1 VLIDLR
7 LAAIRVPDEKSFI
20 MKYLTPEFSI
30 HHTTAT
36 GLRCWKWLLAFL
48 ALATLAAA
56 QDGPRREE
64 VLQALRK
71 ATGFFRDKVSTHGGY
86 HFAYAEDVS
95 YGRSEHKEGPNV
107 FEVQREGTP
116 IVGLAYLEAY
126 AATGDRYYL
135 EAARATALALV
146 AGQHCSGGWDY
157 FIEFDPAERKKYP
170 YRADGPCRD
179 LSEYPGNPVT
189 SLDDNETQ
197 AVMRFMARVDKA
209 LDFKDAKIHEATLY
223 AFDSLIKAQYPN
235 GAWPQRFGR
244 YPDAAKFPVKKAS
257 YPESWAWKWPG
268 SNYQSHYT
276 FNDNS
281 ISDMIDAFLEAA
293 RIYHEPRYVA
303 AAEKGGAF
311 ILLAQMPDPQ
321 PAWAQQYD
329 ADMHP
334 AWARRFEPPAVTGGE
349 SQGVMRTLL
358 VLYRE
363 TGNRKYLEPLPRALA
378 YLKKSALP
386 PVANPSEIRR
396 RAQQGARNGI
406 VLARFYELQSN
417 KPLYVTKGTR
427 VTVKNGSSTLLDGYE
442 LTYDDSSVI
451 THYGV
456 LTSGNDLPAIEAEY
470 ELLAKSPP
478 ASVRR
483 PDDLHGLSPWSE
495 RPRAAP
501 AAKTLAPRV
510 AEAIASLDARGAWTE
525 EGNIGKS
532 DKIIQV
538 FAAREMVLQVG
549 KQTIPVKENDMIELF
564 QGKEPPRERVIRSQ
578 TFAHNVGL
586 LCDYLRALK

>member
-1 VLIDLR
+1 MKIRPTWKSALN
-7 LAAIRVPDEKSFI
+7 AAK
-20 MKYLTPEFSI
+20 
-30 HHTTAT
+30 T
-36 GLRCWKWLLAFL
+36 GLRYWSLRLPLL
-48 ALATLAAA
+48 ALATLAPA
-56 QDGPRREE
+56 QEAPRRED

-71 ATGFFRDKVSTHGGY
+71 AAGFYLEKVATHGAY
-86 HFAYAEDVS
+86 HFAYAEDLS
-95 YGRSEHKEGPNV
+95 YGRSEAKEGPHTV
-107 FEVQREGTP
+107 EVQREGTP
-116 IVGLAYLEAY
+116 VVGMAYLEAY

-135 EAARATALALV
+135 EAARTTALAIV

-157 FIEFDPAERKKYP
+157 FIEFDPVERKKYP

-179 LSEYPGNPVT
+179 ISTYPGNPTT

-197 AVMRFMARVDKA
+197 AVMRFLARVDKA
-209 LDFKDAKIHEATLY
+209 LEFKDARIHEASRY

-235 GAWPQRFGR
+235 GAWPQRFSR
-244 YPDAAKFPVKKAS
+244 PPDPAKHPVKQAS
-257 YPESWAWKWPG
+257 FPKSWSWKWPG

-281 ISDMIDAFLEAA
+281 ISDMIDTYLEGA
-293 RIYHEPRYVA
+293 RIYNEPRYLA

-334 AWARRFEPPAVTGGE
+334 AWARIFEPPSVSGGE

-363 TGNRKYLEPLPRALA
+363 TGNRKYLDALPRALA
-378 YLKKSALP
+378 YLKRSALP
-386 PVANPSEIRR
+386 PVENPSEIRR
-396 RAQQGARNGI
+396 RTLAGRSDRM
-406 VLARFYELQSN
+406 VLARFYELQTN
-417 KPLYVTKGTR
+417 RPLYITKGTR
-427 VTVKNGSSTLLDGYE
+427 INSKRGSSTLLDGYE

-451 THYGV
+451 THYSV
-456 LTSGNDLPAIEAEY
+456 LTSGEELPAIEAEY
-470 ELLAKSPP
+470 QRLAKAEP

-483 PDDLHGLSPWSE
+483 PDDLHGLSPWSQ
-495 RPRAAP
+495 RPRAKP
-501 AAKTLAPRV
+501 SAKALASRV
-510 AEAIASLDARGAWTE
+510 AETIASMDARGAWTE
-525 EGNIGKS
+525 LGNIGKS
-532 DKIIQV
+532 DRIVQV

-549 KQTIPVKENDMIELF
+549 KQVIPVKENDMIELF
-564 QGKEPPRERVIRSQ
+564 QGKETPRERVIRSQ
-578 TFAHNVGL
+578 TFARNVDL

>member
-1 VLIDLR
+1 
-7 LAAIRVPDEKSFI
+7 
-20 MKYLTPEFSI
+20 MKNLFSR
-30 HHTTAT
+30 TLSRSVTNT
-36 GLRCWKWLLAFL
+36 GLGGWKLLL
-48 ALATLAAA
+48 PLLTLATLAPA
-56 QDGPRREE
+56 QDAPRRED

-71 ATGFFRDKVSTHGGY
+71 ATGFFRDTVATHGGY

-95 YGRSEHKEGPNV
+95 YGRSEQKEGPTT

-116 IVGLAYLEAY
+116 VVGMAYLETY

-170 YRADGPCRD
+170 YRVDGPCRD
-179 LSEYPGNPVT
+179 LTEYPGNPVT
-189 SLDDNETQ
+189 SLDDNQTQ

-209 LDFKDAKIHEATLY
+209 LEFKDAKIHEATRY

-244 YPDAAKFPVKKAS
+244 YPDPAKHPVKQAS
-257 YPESWAWKWPG
+257 YPQSWPWKWPG

-281 ISDMIDAFLEAA
+281 ISDMIDAYLEAA
-293 RIYHEPRYVA
+293 RIYNEPRYLA

-311 ILLAQMPDPQ
+311 MLLAQMPEPQ

-329 ADMHP
+329 AAMHP
-334 AWARRFEPPAVTGGE
+334 AWARIFEPPAVTGGE
-349 SQGVMRTLL
+349 SQGIMRTLM

-378 YLKKSALP
+378 YLKRSALP

-396 RAQQGARNGI
+396 RTMGRGGNRT
-406 VLARFYELQSN
+406 VLARFYELQTN

-427 VTVKNGSSTLLDGYE
+427 VSVKGGSSSLLNGYE

-456 LTSGNDLPAIEAEY
+456 LTSGEELPAIEAEY
-470 ELLAKSPP
+470 QLLAKAAP

-495 RPRAAP
+495 RPRATP
-501 AAKTLAPRV
+501 AAKALAPRV

-532 DKIIQV
+532 DRIIQV
-538 FAAREMVLQVG
+538 FAAREMVLQIG
-549 KQTIPVKENDMIELF
+549 KQIIPVNENDMIELF
-564 QGKEPPRERVIRSQ
+564 QGKETPRQRVIRSQ
-578 TFAHNVGL
+578 TFARNVDL
-586 LCDYLRALK
+586 LCDYLRTLKE